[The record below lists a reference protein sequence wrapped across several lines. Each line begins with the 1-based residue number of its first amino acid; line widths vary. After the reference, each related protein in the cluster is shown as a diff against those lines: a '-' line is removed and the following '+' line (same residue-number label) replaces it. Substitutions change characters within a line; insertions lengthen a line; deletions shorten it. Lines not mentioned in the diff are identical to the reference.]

1 MSSYAIRGGTV
12 LAYTGAVPHLHIV
25 CSDPA
30 FYPEIGGI
38 GVLVVNISSVK
49 EDLTY
54 DSTCVLHAGEHPF
67 VVHDSYVVYAKAVV
81 WKLENI
87 EKRIESGEV
96 VPKSSLAEPFI
107 SNIISGFF
115 KSPFVARRILKF
127 CQKHCEPRP

>member
-12 LAYTGAVPHLHIV
+12 LAYTGSTPHLHIV

-49 EDLTY
+49 EDLAY
-54 DSTCVLHAGEHPF
+54 DCTCVLHAGAHPF

-81 WKLENI
+81 WKLESI
-87 EKRIESGEV
+87 EKRIENGEV
-96 VPKSSLAEPFI
+96 VSQSNLAEPYI
-107 SNIISGFF
+107 SNVISGFF
-115 KSPFVARRILKF
+115 KSPFVVRRILKF
-127 CQKHCEPRP
+127 CQQHCVPRP